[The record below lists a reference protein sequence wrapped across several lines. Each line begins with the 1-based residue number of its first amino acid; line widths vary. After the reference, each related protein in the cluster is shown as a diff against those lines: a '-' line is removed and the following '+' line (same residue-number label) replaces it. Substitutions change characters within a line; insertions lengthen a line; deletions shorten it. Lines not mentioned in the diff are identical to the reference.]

1 MALAENFPKD
11 PFVILDPNE
20 RWFPADESLRETSA
34 EKLLPPLVSEI
45 RKQVDTF
52 RKSGYEGA
60 SETSKSLLKW
70 WFQTEHFI
78 EGSTS
83 GETFNYYFAQREAI
97 ESLIYLHDVGK
108 LENQAQLTQYDAQNQ
123 LSVQHFEETWRRY
136 VLKLAT
142 GAGKTKVLSLALVW
156 SYFHKLYEEDS
167 DMATNFLLIA
177 PNIIVLRRL
186 RVDFDGLKIFRDDPL
201 IPENGFQGR
210 DWEEDF
216 HLDLHIQDQVQLNS
230 KTGNIFL
237 TNIQRVYEKNEQVPT
252 ASDEDSTDYFLGE
265 RQNLNTTQ
273 SDIDLRDVI
282 GEVDEIVVMN
292 DEAHHIHDS
301 SLAWYKAIETLHL
314 HMLQKDSK
322 VSMQID
328 VTATLNTKDWC
339 NFCTNHCDTHLL
351 KLLLKM

>member
-1 MALAENFPKD
+1 MALSENFPKD
-11 PFVILDPNE
+11 PFVILDPKE
-20 RWFPADESLRETSA
+20 RWFPADESLREPSA

-45 RKQVDTF
+45 RNQVDSF

-78 EGSTS
+78 EGSTN
-83 GETFNYYFAQREAI
+83 GEKFNYYFAQREAI

-177 PNIIVLRRL
+177 PNIIVLERL
-186 RVDFDGLKIFRDDPL
+186 RVDFDGLKILHFPFCPFHFKITLFVKYFNIPGFHIYPL
-201 IPENGFQGR
+201 SNPIPPIRESVSSLSILYTIFK
-210 DWEEDF
+210 F
-216 HLDLHIQDQVQLNS
+216 
-230 KTGNIFL
+230 TNIF
-237 TNIQRVYEKNEQVPT
+237 
-252 ASDEDSTDYFLGE
+252 STV
-265 RQNLNTTQ
+265 RIT
-273 SDIDLRDVI
+273 
-282 GEVDEIVVMN
+282 
-292 DEAHHIHDS
+292 
-301 SLAWYKAIETLHL
+301 
-314 HMLQKDSK
+314 
-322 VSMQID
+322 
-328 VTATLNTKDWC
+328 
-339 NFCTNHCDTHLL
+339 
-351 KLLLKM
+351 